1 MSTLSHPIIVSN
13 TDDSHSASNSYKYSP
28 DTPSS
33 DSSSSEEVTQN
44 LLATLAIEPY
54 PIDPYM
60 QTYNGYMQA
69 CNGEIPLVPSLTL
82 APPSSLFDPRDFYVP
97 EIAAPPRKKIRIIPP
112 TPPRFEI
119 GCSSYKSPL
128 ERHEEQIE
136 EIIDHLGKLSLK
148 RIEEIET
155 KIYGLGKGRVIIQK
169 DFDRLAS
176 ELEKARSQ
184 IDKLQKK
191 QEGHADEVVL
201 ARVRL
206 STLEMIIEDLQVNH
220 KSDIRNLLDAI
231 QELKN
236 SK

>member
-1 MSTLSHPIIVSN
+1 M
-13 TDDSHSASNSYKYSP
+13 
-28 DTPSS
+28 
-33 DSSSSEEVTQN
+33 
-44 LLATLAIEPY
+44 
-54 PIDPYM
+54 
-60 QTYNGYMQA
+60 
-69 CNGEIPLVPSLTL
+69 
-82 APPSSLFDPRDFYVP
+82 
-97 EIAAPPRKKIRIIPP
+97 
-112 TPPRFEI
+112 
-119 GCSSYKSPL
+119 
-128 ERHEEQIE
+128 
-136 EIIDHLGKLSLK
+136 
-148 RIEEIET
+148 EEIET
-155 KIYGLGKGRVIIQK
+155 KIYGFGKGRVIIQK

-231 QELKN
+231 QEHKN